1 MDTSLKIL
9 TVTELLPKI
18 HSLVSKGKRIV
29 FTNGCF
35 DLIHAG
41 HVDYLNAAKKE
52 GDILFVGLN
61 SDKSV
66 KKIKG
71 IKRPVICE
79 EQRAKV
85 LSALQSVDFVSIFDE
100 PDPLMLIYAVKP
112 HILVKGADWDEKK
125 IIGSE
130 FVKKNGGKVVRITFN
145 TDISTSRIID
155 TIIRRYSL

>member
-1 MDTSLKIL
+1 M
-9 TVTELLPKI
+9 
-18 HSLVSKGKRIV
+18 
-29 FTNGCF
+29 
-35 DLIHAG
+35 
-41 HVDYLNAAKKE
+41 
-52 GDILFVGLN
+52 
-61 SDKSV
+61 KSV

-79 EQRAKV
+79 KQRAKI

-130 FVKKNGGKVVRITFN
+130 FVKKKWREGGQN
-145 TDISTSRIID
+145 
-155 TIIRRYSL
+155 YL